1 MEENSKNFVEY
12 DSFNPREEF
21 LRYFSFWPYFI
32 ISILFFFITSK
43 IYLRYVN
50 YEFQSSAKIEIIDKS
65 ENSEMALPTAMT
77 VFNRSMIN
85 LENEIGVLSSFSLHE
100 RVVKSLKSNVQYYFT
115 GRVKSENQHLSQWVD
130 VDHIS
135 FKNEYLDTINSTSF
149 YEIYFGDKELQ
160 INRLDENDDL
170 INSFKFKGYSTTVA
184 DHNLP
189 FEIGFDPKK
198 LIGPSYSKRVIKITP
213 ISQSVQSFRSAVQI
227 SEVGTSSDQLVLSLR
242 HTNRIIADEY
252 LNKLIDEF
260 DRDGIV
266 DRQLEHKRTMDF
278 VDSRSGFL
286 TLELQKI
293 EMNKQDFKEKN
304 KISDI
309 SSNAS
314 LSISQQYNYDSELF
328 AAKSQNDLLQIL
340 KETLANNNFE
350 LLPVNIGI
358 ENDNI
363 NNLINEYNLIVRKKN
378 RFEVSA
384 GGNNLFIKE
393 LNKQLKDYYVNIST
407 SINNYEKSLNLI
419 IANLEKKEIEFENFY
434 KNIPENEKILR
445 SIDRELKVKESLFLL
460 LLQKREE
467 AAINFAVVRPSI
479 KIIDIARSGEG
490 SVFPNRLIVTFA
502 SLVIG
507 FILPLVVLYILFQ
520 TDTKIHTKQNLL
532 SLIDDIPLTG
542 EIPYIDKQ
550 DSVKD
555 IISSTS
561 RSPLSESIRMII
573 ANLNF
578 ILFNDNNNKK
588 NNLILVTSSIKGEGK
603 TIVSVNT
610 ASLLS
615 SKFSKVLLIGA
626 DLRNPQI
633 HKFLENTSKSSNG
646 LSDYIYK
653 EGSNWKD
660 FIVKHDKLDILL
672 SGTIPPNPTELL
684 SSEKFANFIAEV
696 KSKYDYVV
704 IDSAPCLLVS
714 DTFEISK
721 YVDTTLYL
729 VRSNYSDQKL
739 CSFINEC
746 KNEKKLSNM
755 NLILNSVGNSKAYGY
770 KYGYGYGYQY
780 AYNYGYGYGYRSSED

>member
-1 MEENSKNFVEY
+1 MEENSNYFGEHNTF
-12 DSFNPREEF
+12 SIREEF

-32 ISILFFFITSK
+32 ISIIFFFSISK

-50 YEFQSSAKIEIIDKS
+50 YEYQSSAKIEIIDKS

-100 RVVKSLKSNVQYYFT
+100 RAVRSLKSNIKYFFN
-115 GRVKSENQHLSQWVD
+115 GRIKSEQQHLSEWTD
-130 VDHIS
+130 VNYINFD
-135 FKNEYLDTINSTSF
+135 KPEYLDSIKSTKS
-149 YEIYFGDKELQ
+149 YEIYFDNKNLQ
-160 INRLDENDDL
+160 INTIDENDDL
-170 INSFKFKGYSTTVA
+170 IKLYKFKGYSTTGTE
-184 DHNLP
+184 HNLP
-189 FEIGFDPKK
+189 FDISFDPKK
-198 LIGPSYSKRVIKITP
+198 LIGPSNSKRVIKISP
-213 ISQSVQSFRSAVQI
+213 IINTVESFRSSVQI
-227 SEVGTSSDQLVLSLR
+227 SEVGTSSDQLVLLLR
-242 HTNRIIADEY
+242 HTNRVIADEY
-252 LNKLIDEF
+252 LNKLVSEF

-278 VDSRSGFL
+278 VDSRSDFL
-286 TLELQKI
+286 TLELEKI
-293 EMNKQDFKEKN
+293 ELNKQDFKEKN
-304 KISDI
+304 KITDI
-309 SSNAS
+309 VSNAS
-314 LSISQQYNYDSELF
+314 LNISQQYNYDSELF
-328 AAKSQNDLLQIL
+328 SAKSQNDLLKIL
-340 KETLANNNFE
+340 KETLVNNNFE
-350 LLPVNIGI
+350 LMPVNIGI
-358 ENDNI
+358 ENSNI

-384 GGNNLFIKE
+384 GENNLFIKDLE
-393 LNKQLKDYYVNIST
+393 KQLKDYSLNILT
-407 SINNYEKSLNLI
+407 SIDNYEKSLYLI

-479 KIIDIARSGEG
+479 KIIDIARSNKN
-490 SVFPNRLIVTFA
+490 SVFPNRSIITMA

-507 FILPLVVLYILFQ
+507 FLIPFIVLYIIFL
-520 TDTKIHTKQNLL
+520 TDTKIHTKQKLI
-532 SLIDDIPLTG
+532 SLVDNIPLTG
-542 EIPYIDKQ
+542 EIPYIDDK
-550 DSVKD
+550 DSVKK
-555 IISSTS
+555 ILPPTS

-578 ILFNDNNNKK
+578 VLFNDENNQK

-615 SKFSKVLLIGA
+615 RKFSKVLLIGA

-633 HKFLENTSKSSNG
+633 HKFLENTDRSSNG

-653 EGSNWKD
+653 DGYDWKD
-660 FIVKHDKLDILL
+660 FVIKHDNLDILL

-684 SSEKFANFIAEV
+684 SSDKFARFIGEV
-696 KSKYDYVV
+696 KNKYDYVV

-739 CSFINEC
+739 SNFINEC

-755 NLILNSVGNSKAYGY
+755 NLIFNSVGESKAYGYQYGY
-770 KYGYGYGYQY
+770 KYGYQYG
-780 AYNYGYGYGYRSSED
+780 YNYGYGYGYSED